1 MSWVDTLFGGGRE
14 QAGQDMF
21 NQFQQGWGQTQ
32 GMMNPYV
39 DRGNTAYQAYID
51 ALNQGKDPTALYNQ
65 FASSYKMSPEAQ
77 AQIQVGQKAA
87 NNASAASGMLGSGAE
102 QTAAANLAQSIRSQD
117 FDKYMSNLFGIR
129 DQYLSGQGGLE
140 QQGFNASSLE
150 AQLREKYA
158 EQMAQAKA
166 AEDEGRA
173 QGIGGL
179 FGAAGNLFGSIF
191 NPMGWGGGGMGG
203 VGGSGL
209 GGGAT
214 GGSWLN
220 PDTGNFVNY

>member
-65 FASSYKMSPEAQ
+65 FASSYKMSPEAT
-77 AQIQVGQKAA
+77 AQIAQGQKAA
-87 NNASAASGMLGSGAE
+87 NNAAAAGGMLGSGSE
-102 QTAAANLAQSIRSQD
+102 QTAAANLAQSVRSQD

-166 AEDEGRA
+166 AQDTGYA

-179 FGAAGNLFGSIF
+179 IGGIGSLVGDVF
-191 NPMGWGGGGMGG
+191 GGGGGAGG
-203 VGGSGL
+203 IGAGIGDFIGSL
-209 GGGAT
+209 
-214 GGSWLN
+214 
-220 PDTGNFVNY
+220 F